1 MSDAR
6 PSLRARLGAALK
18 HAFHVDP
25 PGVAAPEPDEE
36 RLLRRMIDE
45 IVSRGMA
52 QPALLF
58 LESLRPLNA
67 VGAQAMHFLH
77 PFASVI
83 VQPQAYERIAA
94 FLERRGSV
102 EWICRAI
109 EDADAAR
116 DAGNSRPS
124 VGGSAGGRHAG
135 ASGSDG
141 GLGACGPGDG
151 SPGAS

>member
-1 MSDAR
+1 MSDPR
-6 PSLRARLGAALK
+6 PSLRERLRGALK
-18 HAFHVDP
+18 HAFHVEP
-25 PGVAAPEPDEE
+25 SGIAIPAPEEE
-36 RLLRRMIDE
+36 RLLKRMIDE
-45 IVSRGMA
+45 VVSRGMA

-58 LESLRPLNA
+58 LESLRPLNG

-83 VQPQAYERIAA
+83 VEPRAYERIAA
-94 FLERRGSV
+94 FLERRGSI

-116 DAGNSRPS
+116 DAGNSRR
-124 VGGSAGGRHAG
+124 GGDRR

-141 GLGACGPGDG
+141 GIGASGPGDAG
-151 SPGAS
+151 G

>member
-6 PSLRARLGAALK
+6 SSLRARLGAALK
-18 HAFHVDP
+18 HAFHVEP
-25 PGVAAPEPDEE
+25 PGIAVPAPEEE
-36 RLLRRMIDE
+36 KLLRRMIDE
-45 IVSRGMA
+45 IVRRGMA

-58 LESLRPLNA
+58 LESLRPLNS

-94 FLERRGSV
+94 FLERRGSI

-116 DAGNSRPS
+116 DAGNSRP
-124 VGGSAGGRHAG
+124 GAGQRVAG
-135 ASGSDG
+135 H
-141 GLGACGPGDG
+141 GDG

>member
-1 MSDAR
+1 MGDPH
-6 PSLRARLGAALK
+6 PSLGARLRAALK
-18 HAFHVDP
+18 HAFHVEP
-25 PGVAAPEPDEE
+25 PGVAVPAPEEE
-36 RLLRRMIDE
+36 KLLRRMTDE
-45 IVSRGMA
+45 VVRRGMA

-58 LESLRPLNA
+58 LESLRPLNG

-94 FLERRGSV
+94 FLERRGSI

-109 EDADAAR
+109 EDAESER
-116 DAGNSRPS
+116 DAGNSRRCPG
-124 VGGSAGGRHAG
+124 GGSGGTHRS

-151 SPGAS
+151 APGAS

>member
-1 MSDAR
+1 MSDPH
-6 PSLRARLGAALK
+6 PSLGARLRAALK
-18 HAFHVDP
+18 HAFHVEP
-25 PGVAAPEPDEE
+25 PGIAVPAPEEE
-36 RLLRRMIDE
+36 KLLRRMTDE
-45 IVSRGMA
+45 VVRRGMA

-58 LESLRPLNA
+58 LESLRPLNG

-94 FLERRGSV
+94 FLERRGSI

-116 DAGNSRPS
+116 DAGNSRRS
-124 VGGSAGGRHAG
+124 GGGGIHRR

-151 SPGAS
+151 APGAS

>member
-1 MSDAR
+1 MTDPT
-6 PSLRARLGAALK
+6 PSLGERLRSALK
-18 HAFHVDP
+18 HAFHVEP
-25 PGVAAPEPDEE
+25 PGIAIPAPEEE
-36 RLLRRMIDE
+36 RLLRRMIGE

-58 LESLRPLNA
+58 LESLRPLNG

-94 FLERRGSV
+94 FLERRGSI

-116 DAGNSRPS
+116 DAGNSR
-124 VGGSAGGRHAG
+124 
-135 ASGSDG
+135 SDG
-141 GLGACGPGDG
+141 G
-151 SPGAS
+151 

>member
-1 MSDAR
+1 MSEPR
-6 PSLRARLGAALK
+6 PSFGERVRAALA
-18 HAFHVDP
+18 HAFHVEP
-25 PGVAAPEPDEE
+25 PGIAVPAPEEE

-45 IVSRGMA
+45 IASRGMA

-58 LESLRPLNA
+58 LESLRPLNG

-94 FLERRGSV
+94 FLERRGSI

-116 DAGNSRPS
+116 DAGNSVPR
-124 VGGSAGGRHAG
+124 GGGGARGGRG
-135 ASGSDG
+135 GTIGSGG

-151 SPGAS
+151 APGAR